1 MRILITGSSGYVGW
15 HLKQALSYL
24 GHEIISFD
32 RAEKSSLAP
41 QIDSHFI
48 RASSHDLSELHSIDR
63 KLKID
68 AVVHLAAKK
77 SVLESTNNPNVFRKT
92 NVEGSV
98 NVARFVAER
107 KIPIFINASSAAV
120 YGNNTEQIIN
130 SKTQV
135 NPKSVYGETKAIAEN
150 LIRENLNFDETYF
163 YNLRFFN
170 IAGYGGNCRVAIPDV
185 NIFPKVVSALRSGTT
200 FTLNGNNFDTRDGT
214 CIRDFIHVCDVVKAI
229 NACLQERNLSK
240 EFFQTNI
247 NVCSGIGTS
256 MLEVIRLM
264 ENQSRDTLKIEFL
277 PRRDEDPKEVIGD
290 PSTFIELIN
299 HEKLIDITDI
309 AESTWRA
316 HLS

>member
-15 HLKQALSYL
+15 HLNHALSHL
-24 GHEIISFD
+24 GHEIFSFD
-32 RAEKSSLAP
+32 CVKKSSLGP
-41 QIDSHFI
+41 QIDSYFI
-48 RASSHDLSELHSIDR
+48 QASSHDLHEVNSIDR
-63 KLKID
+63 NLIFD

-77 SVLESTNNPNVFRKT
+77 SVLESTNNPNVFWKT

-98 NVARFVAER
+98 NIARFVAER

-120 YGNNTEQIIN
+120 YGNNTEQMID

-150 LIRENLNFDETYF
+150 LIRENLNFEVTFF

-170 IAGYGGNCRVAIPDV
+170 IAGYADTCKVEIPDV
-185 NIFPKVVSALRSGTT
+185 NIFPKVASALRGGTN
-200 FTLNGNNFDTRDGT
+200 FALNGNDFDTRDGT
-214 CIRDFIHVCDVVKAI
+214 CIRDFIHVRDVVKAI
-229 NACLQERNLSK
+229 ISCLEVRNLSK

-247 NVCSGIGTS
+247 NVCSGVGTS

-264 ENQSRDTLKIEFL
+264 ENQSRDTLRIEFL
-277 PRRDEDPKEVIGD
+277 PRREEDPKEVIGD
-290 PSTFIELIN
+290 PTAFIELIN
-299 HEKLIDITDI
+299 HEKLIDITCI

-316 HLS
+316 HL